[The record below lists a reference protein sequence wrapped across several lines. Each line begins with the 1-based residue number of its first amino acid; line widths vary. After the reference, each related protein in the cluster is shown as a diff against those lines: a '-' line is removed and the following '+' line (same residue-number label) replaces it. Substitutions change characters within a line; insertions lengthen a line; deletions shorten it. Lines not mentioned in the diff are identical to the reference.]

1 MTPTADEQQRSL
13 HAFVQSLRVMPETA
27 PRLTR
32 RDPAARP
39 DAIGN
44 KSAAKPL
51 NARIMDDLNQL
62 QYLLFAD
69 QRASLLIILQGPD
82 ASGKDGTIRK
92 VFTGMDP
99 QGVTVTSFK
108 QPSAEEAA
116 HDFLWRIH
124 KAAPAKGQVAIF
136 NRSHYEDVLIARVR
150 ALVPEAVWARRFQ
163 RINEFEALLAENGTV
178 ILKFFLHLS
187 PEEQLARFRKR
198 LEDPTRQWK
207 ISESDYSER
216 KVWDAY
222 QTAYEEAIARTS
234 HAHAPWYVIPADRKW
249 VRNLTVGR
257 IIADRL
263 AQMDLK
269 TPSPRVDLNE
279 IRRRFHE
286 AARQS

>member
-1 MTPTADEQQRSL
+1 MTPTVDEQQRSL
-13 HAFVQSLRVMPETA
+13 HAFARTLQVMPETA
-27 PRLTR
+27 PQLAR

-39 DAIGN
+39 DAIRN
-44 KSAAKPL
+44 KSAAKPVS
-51 NARIMDDLNQL
+51 AQIIDDLNRL

-69 QRASLLIILQGPD
+69 QRTSLLIVLQGPD

-99 QGVTVTSFK
+99 QGVQVTAFK
-108 QPSAEEAA
+108 QPTAEEAA
-116 HDFLWRIH
+116 HDFLWRVH

-150 ALVPEAVWARRFQ
+150 ELVPEAVWASRFQ

-187 PEEQLARFRKR
+187 QEEQLARFRKR

-207 ISESDYSER
+207 ISESDYTER
-216 KVWDAY
+216 KLWEAY
-222 QTAYEEAIARTS
+222 QTAYEEAIAKTS

-257 IIADRL
+257 IIADKL
-263 AQMDLK
+263 AEMDLK
-269 TPSPRVDLNE
+269 TPSPRVDLND

-286 AARQS
+286 AAQQS

>member
-1 MTPTADEQQRSL
+1 MTPTTDEQQRSL

-27 PRLTR
+27 PRLTQ

-39 DAIGN
+39 EAIGN

-163 RINEFEALLAENGTV
+163 
-178 ILKFFLHLS
+178 
-187 PEEQLARFRKR
+187 
-198 LEDPTRQWK
+198 
-207 ISESDYSER
+207 
-216 KVWDAY
+216 
-222 QTAYEEAIARTS
+222 
-234 HAHAPWYVIPADRKW
+234 
-249 VRNLTVGR
+249 
-257 IIADRL
+257 
-263 AQMDLK
+263 
-269 TPSPRVDLNE
+269 
-279 IRRRFHE
+279 
-286 AARQS
+286 